1 MELLYFITLVF
12 GLSFIIFELVGIR
25 GALNDIKQ
33 LLDPE
38 DDEYFTAIFDT
49 EEDNGGQNDTK

>member
-1 MELLYFITLVF
+1 MDLLFFVTLVF

-49 EEDNGGQNDTK
+49 EEDNGGQDSIK